1 MKLNGLHHLNIRC
14 SASDLAPIE
23 GFYTDVVGLQRGYR
37 PDFKNEGIWLYDGGH
52 PLVHVSMRCPEG
64 FLAGDKH
71 NGSVDHIA
79 FRAADASSF
88 IAHLEQLGVPFQQQ
102 NVPEAGYQ
110 IFLRDP
116 VGTLLEFNFPNEEA
130 PATVALGALA
140 ARDAVGS

>member
-1 MKLNGLHHLNIRC
+1 VKLNGLHHLNIRC

-23 GFYTDVVGLQRGYR
+23 SFYTEVVGLQRGYR
-37 PDFKNEGIWLYDGGH
+37 PDFKNKGIWLYDGGH

-79 FRAADASSF
+79 FRAAGAGDL
-88 IAHLEQLGVPFQQQ
+88 IARLERLGLSYQQQ

-110 IFLRDP
+110 VFLRDP

-130 PATVALGALA
+130 PGSVASGTLA
-140 ARDAVGS
+140 DRSAV

>member
-1 MKLNGLHHLNIRC
+1 MKLNGLHHFNIRC

-23 GFYTDVVGLQRGYR
+23 SFYTDVVGLHRGYR
-37 PDFKNEGIWLYDGGH
+37 PDFKNKGIWLYNGGH
-52 PLVHVSMRCPEG
+52 PLVHVSMRCQEG

-79 FRAADASSF
+79 FRAADAADF
-88 IAHLEQLGVPFQQQ
+88 IARLERLGLSYQQQ

-130 PATVALGALA
+130 PGSVASGTLA
-140 ARDAVGS
+140 ARNAV